1 MDPTLLDGLSKR
13 VEKMHRELGELIQEQ
28 NSPVG
33 QRELSRNGYPGSSAE
48 NRRRRGTVVGTAKR
62 WSRPDGG
69 RPAAGS
75 MSLGDRKGL
84 GGGQV
89 GEDPGECSS
98 EHRLAGTRWANEHQ
112 MVPPC
117 CGDLEGASC
126 PKLTPDGAQIDG
138 SSTIRGW
145 RRLCRQTVI
154 LSESHRHRVRQA
166 AHTAHITTRQGRLG
180 DPRRRHEAR
189 RRATRRHDPGSEAAP
204 RRTYGA
210 VERQLA
216 DGDDVGRRGMY
227 LT

>member
-1 MDPTLLDGLSKR
+1 MIRFLLAG
-13 VEKMHRELGELIQEQ
+13 I
-28 NSPVG
+28 
-33 QRELSRNGYPGSSAE
+33 
-48 NRRRRGTVVGTAKR
+48 VVVAIGGTAQAADIVPSQLPTEAPVVAAPLLYS
-62 WSRPDGG
+62 WSGCYVGAHIGGGWSNKEWFQEDGDLRFTHNADG
-69 RPAAGS
+69 F
-75 MSLGDRKGL
+75 L

-154 LSESHRHRVRQA
+154 LSEGHRHRVRQA